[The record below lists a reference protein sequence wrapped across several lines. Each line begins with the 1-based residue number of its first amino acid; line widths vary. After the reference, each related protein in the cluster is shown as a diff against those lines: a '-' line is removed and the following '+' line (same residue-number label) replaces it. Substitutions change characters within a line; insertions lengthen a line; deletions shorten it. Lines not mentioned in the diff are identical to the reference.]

1 MKIQLFKIISV
12 DVPCRAPTMDSGAL
26 CGATNFPKTSK
37 CAKQRVLFQEYSCIL
52 YKNVKRQY
60 LTLKKC
66 IDITLLNQGH
76 FMR

>member
-1 MKIQLFKIISV
+1 MKMKVQLFKIISV
-12 DVPCRAPTMDSGAL
+12 DVPCRAHTMDSGAL
-26 CGATNFPKTSK
+26 CGATNFSK
-37 CAKQRVLFQEYSCIL
+37 NSKQRVLFQEYSSIL